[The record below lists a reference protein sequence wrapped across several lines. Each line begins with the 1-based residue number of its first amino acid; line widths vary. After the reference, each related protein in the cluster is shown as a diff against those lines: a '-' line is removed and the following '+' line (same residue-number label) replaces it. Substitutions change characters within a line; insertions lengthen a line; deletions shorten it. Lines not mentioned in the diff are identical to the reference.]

1 MAAVKMR
8 KNDIILAAVLVVIAA
23 LIWLFIYMARS
34 EGAYVLVTVDG
45 EVFGEYP
52 LDTDAEICIGDDE
65 SYNILVIKDGSA
77 AITKASCPDKL
88 CVNQGEIN
96 YDGQSII
103 CLPNKVVVE
112 VQGGEMSDY
121 DAVAK

>member
-88 CVNQGEIN
+88 CVNQGKIN

>member
-1 MAAVKMR
+1 MKKH
-8 KNDIILAAVLVVIAA
+8 KNDLILLAVIIALAA
-23 LIWLFIYMARS
+23 LIWLFIRITRS
-34 EGAYVLVTVDG
+34 EGAYALVTVNG

-52 LDTDAEICIGDDE
+52 LDTDAEIRIGDDE
-65 SYNILVIKDGSA
+65 SYNILVIKDGTA
-77 AITKASCPDKL
+77 EITEASCPDKL
-88 CVNQGEIN
+88 CVNQGKAS

-112 VQGGEMSDY
+112 IVGGEQSSF

>member
-1 MAAVKMR
+1 MR

-52 LDTDAEICIGDDE
+52 LDTDTEIRRGDDE

-77 AITKASCPDKL
+77 AITEASCPDKL
-88 CVNQGEIN
+88 CVNQGKIS
-96 YDGQSII
+96 YDGQSVI

-112 VQGGEMSDY
+112 VRGGEKSDY